1 MNILTGIIGDNIKL
15 KDFEDKESVLLNSV
29 GGGLNVGLS
38 MFDYVR
44 SLGVEVGCI
53 GICASAATLPL
64 LASPKRWGTPNS
76 RYMIHAPLI
85 SANGNAKELKETLKR
100 LQFEQD
106 QVLDIYVENLSI
118 ERDEIVKIMN
128 SEKVFGAEEALR
140 IGLIKEIRNFD
151 KNPLIVN
158 KETDINNLLNQ
169 FEMHY
174 KNEIE
179 LINTNKNN
187 TNMGLFDML
196 KGKEKTGLLEFGDV
210 KAIYVGELKDGTE
223 LLPVGD
229 AEIKNEAHE
238 LNGFSFEVKDNKIVN
253 YRKIESVK
261 EVVNLE
267 AFKME
272 VDSLKTQNEQLKA
285 EITKSNE
292 AVINMTSAFD
302 KVNATLESLK
312 LMKSEAK
319 PPKSEFS
326 DEHEKV
332 EMTEGERLFR
342 MQQKRDA
349 KAAQVMN
356 QKSNI

>member
-1 MNILTGIIGDNIKL
+1 MDILTGIIGNNINL
-15 KDFEDKESVLLNSV
+15 KDFEGKESVLLNSV

-85 SANGNAKELKETLKR
+85 SANGNAKELKETIKL
-100 LQFEQD
+100 LQFEQE
-106 QVLDIYVENLSI
+106 QILNIYAENLSI

-128 SEKVFGAEEALR
+128 SENVFGAEEALR

-151 KNPLIVN
+151 KNPLIT

-179 LINTNKNN
+179 LTNTNKKNK
-187 TNMGLFDML
+187 NMGLLDML
-196 KGKEKTGLLEFGDV
+196 KGKGKTGVLEFGDV

-272 VDSLKTQNEQLKA
+272 VDNLKTQNEQLKA

-292 AVINMTSAFD
+292 AVINMTEAFD

-356 QKSNI
+356 QKTNI

>member
-1 MNILTGIIGDNIKL
+1 
-15 KDFEDKESVLLNSV
+15 
-29 GGGLNVGLS
+29 

-85 SANGNAKELKETLKR
+85 SANGNAKELKETIKL
-100 LQFEQD
+100 LQFEQE
-106 QVLDIYVENLSI
+106 QILNIYAENLSI

-128 SEKVFGAEEALR
+128 SENVFGAEEALR

-151 KNPLIVN
+151 KNPLIT

-179 LINTNKNN
+179 LTNTNKKNK
-187 TNMGLFDML
+187 NMGLLDML
-196 KGKEKTGLLEFGDV
+196 KGKGKTGVLEFGDV

-272 VDSLKTQNEQLKA
+272 VDNLKTQNEQLKA

-292 AVINMTSAFD
+292 AVINMTEAFD

-319 PPKSEFS
+319 PPKADFS
-326 DEHEKV
+326 NEHGTV
-332 EMTEGERLFR
+332 EMSEGERLFR
-342 MQQKRDA
+342 LQQKRDE
-349 KAAQVMN
+349 KAAQIMN
-356 QKSNI
+356 QKTNF

>member
-1 MNILTGIIGDNIKL
+1 MNILTGIIGNNISL
-15 KDFEDKESVLLNSV
+15 KDFEGKESVLINSA

-38 MFDYVR
+38 MFDYVK
-44 SLGVEVGCI
+44 SLSVEVGCI

-85 SANGNAKELKETLKR
+85 SANGNAKELKETIKL
-100 LQFEQD
+100 LQFEQE
-106 QVLDIYVENLSI
+106 QILNIYAENLSI

-151 KNPLIVN
+151 KNPLVT

-174 KNEIE
+174 KGDFE
-179 LINTNKNN
+179 LINNKNN
-187 TNMGLFDML
+187 NNMGIFDML
-196 KGKEKTGLLEFGDV
+196 KGKEKTGILEFGDV

-272 VDSLKTQNEQLKA
+272 VTELKSQNDELKA
-285 EITKSNE
+285 EIKKANE
-292 AVINMTSAFD
+292 AVLNMTSAFD
-302 KVNATLESLK
+302 KVNATLEGLK
-312 LMKSEAK
+312 LVKSEAK
-319 PPKSEFS
+319 PPKADFS
-326 DEHEKV
+326 NEHETV
-332 EMTEGERLFR
+332 EMSEGERLFR
-342 MQQKRDA
+342 IQQKRDA